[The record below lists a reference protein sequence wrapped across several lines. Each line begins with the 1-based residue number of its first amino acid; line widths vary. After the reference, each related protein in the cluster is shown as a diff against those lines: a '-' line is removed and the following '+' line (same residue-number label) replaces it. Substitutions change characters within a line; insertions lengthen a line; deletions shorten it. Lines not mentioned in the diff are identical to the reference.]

1 MTRDRG
7 ARIISTAHENTVDD
21 RCTGKDELPKNCS
34 FVRGAGSG
42 SLQNMQWTVTDM
54 WSAIVG

>member
-7 ARIISTAHENTVDD
+7 ARIISTVHANTVDD
-21 RCTGKDELPKNCS
+21 RCAGKDELPKTCS

-42 SLQNMQWTVTDM
+42 ALQNMQ
-54 WSAIVG
+54 

>member
-7 ARIISTAHENTVDD
+7 ARIISTVHENTVDD

-42 SLQNMQWTVTDM
+42 ALQNMQ
-54 WSAIVG
+54 